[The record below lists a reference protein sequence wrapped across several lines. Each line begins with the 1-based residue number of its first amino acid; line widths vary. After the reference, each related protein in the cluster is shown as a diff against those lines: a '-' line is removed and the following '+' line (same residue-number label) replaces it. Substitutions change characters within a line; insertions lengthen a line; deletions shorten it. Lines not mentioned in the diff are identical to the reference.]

1 MKKIVLIF
9 ALALTTLWC
18 QAQQVGYLS
27 CKAVMESMPEYAQM
41 QQDMAVLRSQYE
53 AEQKRVEDDFNNKYE
68 EFLDGQAS
76 FPKTILQKRQSELQE
91 MLDKN
96 IAFKKQSQRL
106 LEEAEKQ
113 QLEGLRQRLNE
124 AMAQVGAEQNL
135 LLIIN
140 TDADATPW
148 VNTLIGVDVT
158 EAVME
163 KVRSKR

>member
-68 EFLDGQAS
+68 EFLDGQSS

-163 KVRSKR
+163 KVRK